1 MTPQETFINKHKEEV
16 IQATLGTGLF
26 PSVKMAQMI
35 LESGWGKG
43 YAVEKANNYFGIKA
57 DSSWKGDKVAL
68 PTPKDASKVSYFRK
82 YPSVQDSIKDHS
94 DFLKKQGRYAKA
106 GLFNARNYSQQIDS
120 LVKGGYAESKDYA
133 STLNSIID
141 KYKLKELDKEAKLRS
156 GQTDYTI
163 PILITIAVGIV
174 LYKILNKKLKTWKL

>member
-1 MTPQETFINKHKEEV
+1 MTPQETFIAQYKEPV
-16 IQATLGTGLF
+16 IQATMGSGLF

-57 DSSWKGDKVAL
+57 DSSWKGDKIAL
-68 PTPKDASKVSYFRK
+68 PTPKDANKVSYFRK
-82 YPSVQDSIKDHS
+82 YNSVKDSIKDHS
-94 DFLKKQGRYAKA
+94 DFLKKQPRYAKA

-133 STLNSIID
+133 NTLNSIIT
-141 KYKLKELDKEAKLRS
+141 KYKLKDLDVEANKRS
-156 GQTDYTI
+156 GKVNLII
-163 PILITIAVGIV
+163 PALLIVGIGV
-174 LYKILNKKLKTWKL
+174 FLYKYLKKNK